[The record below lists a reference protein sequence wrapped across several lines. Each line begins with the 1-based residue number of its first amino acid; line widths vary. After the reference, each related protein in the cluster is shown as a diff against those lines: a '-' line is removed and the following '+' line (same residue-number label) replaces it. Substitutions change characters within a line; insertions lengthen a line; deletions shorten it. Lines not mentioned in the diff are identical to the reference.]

1 MRGAF
6 ARLALA
12 LLALL
17 AAAAAPVGAAPA
29 AAAEERG
36 LPGPLAEVGF
46 DQRLGARLPLAVEL
60 RDEGGAPVALGGL
73 LGGRPAIVAP
83 VYYDCPMLCT
93 LTLNGLVHSL
103 RALAF
108 EPGRDFDVLVV
119 SFDPRETPEQAA
131 AAKATW
137 VGRYGGDAENAAGWR
152 FLTGSAEAIAA
163 LTDAIGFRFSYDE
176 EAGEF
181 AHAAGI
187 VVVTPDGRVARYF
200 YGIEYAPRD
209 LRLGLVEA
217 AGGAIG
223 SPVDQVLL
231 YCFRYDP
238 ATGRYSAVAMNLVR
252 AGGVLTV
259 AAIAIFLV
267 ASRRR
272 ERRLAGAAEG
282 PAA

>member
-1 MRGAF
+1 MSGAR

-12 LLALL
+12 LLPLL
-17 AAAAAPVGAAPA
+17 AAVPALAGASPS

-36 LPGPLAEVGF
+36 LPKPLAEVGF
-46 DQRLGARLPLAVEL
+46 EQRLGAPLPLAVEL
-60 RDEGGAPVALGGL
+60 VDEGGAPVALGDL
-73 LGGRPAIVAP
+73 LGERPAIFAP

-108 EPGRDFDVLVV
+108 EPGRDFDVVVV

-137 VGRYGGDAENAAGWR
+137 VGRYGGGSEGEGWH
-152 FLTGSAEAIAA
+152 FLTGDAEAIAA

-176 EAGEF
+176 EAEEF

-187 VVVTPDGRVARYF
+187 VVATPDGRVARYF
-200 YGIEYAPRD
+200 YGIEFAPRD

-252 AGGVLTV
+252 AGGALTV
-259 AAIAIFLV
+259 AAIALFLV

-272 ERRLAGAAEG
+272 ERRLAGAPG
-282 PAA
+282 GRAA